1 MHCIKSVRIW
11 SYSGPYFP
19 AFGPNT
25 ERYGVSYDENT
36 LKSLRINVFTE
47 LKKFKTSNYIVKI
60 KICIMFI
67 CVCFCTSNH

>member
-1 MHCIKSVRIW
+1 MHCIKSVHIW

-19 AFGPNT
+19 AFGLNT

-60 KICIMFI
+60 KIYIMFI
-67 CVCFCTSNH
+67 CACFCTSNH